1 MSDTKILIVEDEQR
15 LAFDLQEKLERLGF
29 VFTGTADTE
38 ERALS
43 KAGETPPDL
52 VLVDIV
58 IDGDIDRIKNAK
70 QMWQRFNIPVIF
82 ITASTDEET
91 MQRAKLSGPFA
102 YLIKPF
108 NERELK
114 LSIDTAIDKHHLEKK
129 FEEHEEKFRAVFNLS
144 SEAIVL
150 LDTKGVMLDINE
162 RISHWLGYKPEEI
175 IGKNLLELT
184 NLSDEN
190 KDIVMEKFSRRIRG
204 IEVPPYE
211 LDFMTGK
218 GEKRIGRIRGTLIRD
233 KDGNVIQ
240 DLAMI
245 SDITEHKRVE
255 EALRESEE
263 QYKGVFENTGTA
275 IGIFGDDSVIIMC
288 NNTFEK
294 LSGYKKKEIE
304 GHLHWFDFVPE
315 RDRLRMEKYHK
326 QRSEGTGNPPK
337 EYESGFI
344 DRDGHLKYVHV
355 KIAMIPG
362 TENRIFS
369 LLDITER
376 KRFEEALQSERD
388 RAQRYLDVAG
398 VIMVVI
404 NSNQKV
410 ELINQK
416 GCEVLGYNEEEII
429 GKNWFDRF
437 LPKGE
442 IGKIKKIF
450 EQLMKGK
457 VEPVQYFENPVLTKS
472 GEKRMIAWHNTLL
485 KDKTDRIIGTLS
497 SGQDI
502 TERKQAEEALRESE
516 ERYRTLQAN
525 IPVGVFRSTP
535 KGKMISVNPAM
546 VRMFGCDSEEELLA
560 LPAIDLYRVPQQ
572 RERLLDLLIE
582 KGEATH
588 FEVQMK
594 RKDHST
600 FWTSLNVKA
609 LFDKQGKIIHQDGI
623 LEDITERKEMEEEL
637 LKAEKLESVGLLAGG
652 IAHDFNNILAAV
664 LVNVGL
670 AKLYVKQED
679 KVLEKLS
686 ETEKAILRAKD
697 LTQQLLTF
705 SKGGAP
711 ITSPASIDRLLSD
724 TANFVLSGSNVR
736 CDCMTPDDLWDV
748 EIDEGQVSQVIQNLI
763 INGVQ
768 AMPDGGV
775 IRIGAE
781 NTTIVTGKGP
791 PLKEGKYI
799 RITIKDQGIGIP
811 DGHLGKVFDPFF
823 TTKQKGSGLGLST
836 AYSIIKN
843 HNGLI
848 TVDSA
853 LGQGTTFSIYLPA
866 ARVKKGEKEKLKP
879 KAIKGQGKIL
889 LMDDE
894 NIVLEAISELLREIG
909 YTVETTKNGGEAIKV
924 YEEARQANQP
934 FDALILDLIVPGGLG
949 GQETLREL
957 LKIDPD
963 VKAVASSGYSIN
975 PIMAKFKDYGFAGAI
990 TKPFKIKELT
1000 TLLLK
1005 VITGSDK

>member
-1 MSDTKILIVEDEQR
+1 MSDTKILIVEEEQH
-15 LAFDLQEKLERLGF
+15 LTLDLHEKLERLGF
-29 VFTGTADTE
+29 IITGTADTE
-38 ERALS
+38 ERALL

-52 VLVDIV
+52 VLVDIA
-58 IDGDIDRIKNAK
+58 IEGDIDRIKNVK

-82 ITASTDEET
+82 LTASTDEET
-91 MQRAKLSGPFA
+91 IERAKLPGPFA
-102 YLIKPF
+102 CLIKPF

-114 LSIDTAIDKHHLEKK
+114 LSINAAIDKHHLEKK
-129 FEEHEEKFRAVFNLS
+129 LNEREETFRAVFNLS

-162 RISHWLGYKPEEI
+162 RLSHWLGYKPEAI
-175 IGKNLLELT
+175 IGKNLLDLT
-184 NLSDEN
+184 NLSGKN
-190 KDIVMEKFSRRIRG
+190 KDILMEKFSRRIRG
-204 IEVPPYE
+204 MDVPPYE
-211 LDFMTGK
+211 LDFITDK
-218 GEKRIGRIRGTLIRD
+218 GEERVGRIRGTLISD

-263 QYKGVFENTGTA
+263 KYKGVFENTGTA

-294 LSGYKKKEIE
+294 LSGYKKNEIE
-304 GHLHWFDFVPE
+304 GRLHWYDFVSGK
-315 RDRLRMEKYHK
+315 DRVRMEKYHK
-326 QRSEGTGNPPK
+326 QRSEGTGKPPE

-344 DRDGHLKYVHV
+344 NRDGHLKYVHV
-355 KIAMIPG
+355 KIGMIPG
-362 TENRIFS
+362 TKNRIAS
-369 LLDITER
+369 LFDIT
-376 KRFEEALQSERD
+376 Q
-388 RAQRYLDVAG
+388 
-398 VIMVVI
+398 
-404 NSNQKV
+404 
-410 ELINQK
+410 
-416 GCEVLGYNEEEII
+416 
-429 GKNWFDRF
+429 
-437 LPKGE
+437 
-442 IGKIKKIF
+442 
-450 EQLMKGK
+450 
-457 VEPVQYFENPVLTKS
+457 
-472 GEKRMIAWHNTLL
+472 
-485 KDKTDRIIGTLS
+485 
-497 SGQDI
+497 
-502 TERKQAEEALRESE
+502 RKQAEEAVRESE
-516 ERYRTLQAN
+516 ERYRTLQVN

-535 KGKMISVNPAM
+535 EGKMISVNPAM

-560 LPAIDLYRVPQQ
+560 LPAVDLYRVPQQ
-572 RERLLDLLIE
+572 REELLNLLVE

-594 RKDHST
+594 RKDRSN
-600 FWTSLNVKA
+600 FWASLNIKA
-609 LFDKQGKIIHQDGI
+609 LFDEQGKVIHQDGI
-623 LEDITERKEMEEEL
+623 LEDITERKKIEEEL

-670 AKLYVKQED
+670 ARLYIKKED

-711 ITSPASIDRLLSD
+711 ITSPASIDRLLTD
-724 TANFVLSGSNVR
+724 TADFALSGSNVR
-736 CDCMTPDDLWDV
+736 CDCMVPDDLWDV

-763 INGVQ
+763 INAVQ
-768 AMPDGGV
+768 AMPEGGV

-781 NTTIVTGKGP
+781 NISIAAGKGP

-799 RITIKDQGIGIP
+799 RITIRDQGIGIP
-811 DGHLGKVFDPFF
+811 NGHLGKVFDPFF
-823 TTKQKGSGLGLST
+823 TTKQRGSGLGLST

-853 LGQGTTFSIYLPA
+853 LGQGATFSIYLPA
-866 ARVKKGEKEKLKP
+866 AVRKEGEKKKSKP
-879 KAIKGQGKIL
+879 KVMEGQGKIL

-894 NIVLEAISELLREIG
+894 DIILEAISELLREIG
-909 YTVETTKNGGEAIKV
+909 YIVKTAKNGGEAIKI
-924 YEEARQANQP
+924 YEKARQANQP

-975 PIMAKFKDYGFAGAI
+975 PIMANYKEYGFSGAI

-1000 TLLLK
+1000 TLLRN